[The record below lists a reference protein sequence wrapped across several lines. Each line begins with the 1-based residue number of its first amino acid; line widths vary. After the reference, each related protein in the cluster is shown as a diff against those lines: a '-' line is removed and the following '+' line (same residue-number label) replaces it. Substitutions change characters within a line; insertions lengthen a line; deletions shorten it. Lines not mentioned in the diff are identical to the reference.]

1 MPPVSCARASCRSK
15 SRDLAESVLAPKV
28 AGTWILHDLL
38 AETNLDFLV
47 LFSSI
52 TAVTTPFAES
62 DYSGANAFLDAFAH
76 FSRTQRPYPVIS
88 INWPGW
94 KETGQLVK
102 LKAAPGTEHWKEA
115 ALTKA
120 IMTRDGLDVFDRALA
135 SGVPQVVVSPTDLA
149 REIREAG
156 DARQTLGARSPPD
169 NAASTA
175 LRHVDR

>member
-1 MPPVSCARASCRSK
+1 MQAK
-15 SRDLAESVLAPKV
+15 SRDLADSVLAPKV

-76 FSRTQRPYPVIS
+76 YSRTQRPYPVIS

-94 KETGQLVK
+94 KETGSN
-102 LKAAPGTEHWKEA
+102 W
-115 ALTKA
+115 
-120 IMTRDGLDVFDRALA
+120 
-135 SGVPQVVVSPTDLA
+135 
-149 REIREAG
+149 
-156 DARQTLGARSPPD
+156 
-169 NAASTA
+169 
-175 LRHVDR
+175 